1 MVLKFLVDLLSQAS
15 ILVALFT
22 MVGLILLKKPI
33 NEIIAGSM
41 KSLIGFILLGA
52 GATVITTSLAPF
64 GNMVEVAF
72 NVQGVVPNNEA
83 IVSLALTKY
92 GTQVSM
98 VMILSMIFH
107 IIIAKF
113 SPLKFIFLTGH
124 HIFYMGVMITVIL
137 AVAGLS
143 GVTLIIAAS
152 LINALAMSISP
163 LLSYWAMPKVIGD
176 STSQVSLGHFS
187 NVTYSISALIGK
199 IVGGNSPS
207 VEDLKLPKGLSF
219 MRDNILA
226 IALTM
231 SIIYIIVAIAAGS
244 AYIEKELSNGQNY
257 LVFALIQGVTFAAG
271 VSVVLSGVRMILGE
285 IIPAFKGI
293 SEKIVPNAIPA
304 LDCPVVFPYAPNAVL
319 IGFITS
325 FIGGLVGLAI
335 LGAVG
340 GVLIIP
346 GVVPHFFVGATAGVF
361 GNATGGRRGCII
373 GSFINGLL
381 LAFLPII
388 LLPILGDLGFQNTTF
403 SDADF
408 VAVGGIIGFITS
420 LIK

>member
-176 STSQVSLGHFS
+176 STSQVALGHFS

-293 SEKIVPNAIPA
+293 SEKIVPNAIT
-304 LDCPVVFPYAPNAVL
+304 CF
-319 IGFITS
+319 
-325 FIGGLVGLAI
+325 GLSCS
-335 LGAVG
+335 
-340 GVLIIP
+340 IP
-346 GVVPHFFVGATAGVF
+346 L
-361 GNATGGRRGCII
+361 C
-373 GSFINGLL
+373 S
-381 LAFLPII
+381 
-388 LLPILGDLGFQNTTF
+388 
-403 SDADF
+403 
-408 VAVGGIIGFITS
+408 
-420 LIK
+420 

>member
-1 MVLKFLVDLLSQAS
+1 MLKFFVDLLSQAS

-22 MVGLILLKKPI
+22 MVGLILLKKPA

-52 GATVITTSLAPF
+52 GANVITSSLAPF
-64 GNMVEVAF
+64 GSMVEAAF

-92 GTQVSM
+92 GTQVSL
-98 VMILSMIFH
+98 VMILSMVFH
-107 IIIAKF
+107 LIIARF
-113 SPLKFIFLTGH
+113 TPLKFIFLTGH
-124 HIFYMGVMITVIL
+124 HIFYMGVMITVIF
-137 AVAGLS
+137 AVAGVTGIQLVILS
-143 GVTLIIAAS
+143 S
-152 LINALAMSISP
+152 LVNALAMSLSP
-163 LLSYWAMPKVIGD
+163 ILTYWAMPKVIGD
-176 STSQVSLGHFS
+176 SSSNVALGHFS
-187 NVTYSISALIGK
+187 NVTYGISALIGK
-199 IVGGNSPS
+199 LIGGKSSS

-231 SIIYIIVAIAAGS
+231 SIIYIVVAIAAGGE
-244 AYIEKELSNGQNY
+244 YIENELSNGQNF
-257 LVFALIQGVTFAAG
+257 LVFSLIQGVTFAAG
-271 VSVVLSGVRMILGE
+271 VSVVLQGVRMILGE

-293 SEKIVPNAIPA
+293 SEKLVPNAIPS

-319 IGFITS
+319 IGFIMS

-335 LGAVG
+335 LGITG
-340 GVLIIP
+340 GILIIP
-346 GVVPHFFVGATAGVF
+346 GVVPHFFCGATAGVF
-361 GNATGGRRGCII
+361 GNATGGKIGCFV
-373 GSFINGLL
+373 GAFINGILL
-381 LAFLPII
+381 TFLPLI

-408 VAVGGIIGFITS
+408 IAVGGIIGFICN

>member
-1 MVLKFLVDLLSQAS
+1 MILKFLVDLLSQAS

-33 NEIIAGSM
+33 NEIVAGSM

-52 GATVITTSLAPF
+52 GANVITASLAPF

-83 IVSLALTKY
+83 IVSLALTQY

-98 VMILSMIFH
+98 VMILSMVFH

-137 AVAGLS
+137 IVAGLS
-143 GVTLIIAAS
+143 GIPLIIVAA
-152 LINALAMSISP
+152 LINAVAMSLSP

-176 STSQVSLGHFS
+176 NTSQVALGHFS

-199 IVGGNSPS
+199 IVGGKSPS

-231 SIIYIIVAIAAGS
+231 SLIYIIVAVAAGS
-244 AYIEKELSNGQNY
+244 EYIEKELSNGQNY

-271 VSVVLSGVRMILGE
+271 VSIVLSGVRMILGE

-381 LAFLPII
+381 LAFLPIV

>member
-1 MVLKFLVDLLSQAS
+1 
-15 ILVALFT
+15 
-22 MVGLILLKKPI
+22 
-33 NEIIAGSM
+33 
-41 KSLIGFILLGA
+41 
-52 GATVITTSLAPF
+52 
-64 GNMVEVAF
+64 
-72 NVQGVVPNNEA
+72 
-83 IVSLALTKY
+83 
-92 GTQVSM
+92 
-98 VMILSMIFH
+98 
-107 IIIAKF
+107 
-113 SPLKFIFLTGH
+113 
-124 HIFYMGVMITVIL
+124 
-137 AVAGLS
+137 
-143 GVTLIIAAS
+143 
-152 LINALAMSISP
+152 
-163 LLSYWAMPKVIGD
+163 
-176 STSQVSLGHFS
+176 
-187 NVTYSISALIGK
+187 
-199 IVGGNSPS
+199 
-207 VEDLKLPKGLSF
+207 
-219 MRDNILA
+219 
-226 IALTM
+226 M

>member
-176 STSQVSLGHFS
+176 STSQVALGHFS

-304 LDCPVVFPYAPNAVL
+304 LDCPVVFPYAPN
-319 IGFITS
+319 GFITS

>member
-1 MVLKFLVDLLSQAS
+1 MLKFFVDLLSQAS

-22 MVGLILLKKPI
+22 MVGLILLKKPA
-33 NEIIAGSM
+33 NEIAAGSM

-52 GATVITTSLAPF
+52 GANVITSSLAPF
-64 GNMVEVAF
+64 GSMVEAAF

-92 GTQVSM
+92 GTQVSL
-98 VMILSMIFH
+98 VMILSMIIH
-107 IIIAKF
+107 IIIARF
-113 SPLKFIFLTGH
+113 TPLKFIFLTGH

-137 AVAGLS
+137 AVAGVS
-143 GVTLIIAAS
+143 GIQLIILSS
-152 LINALAMSISP
+152 LINALAMSLSP
-163 LLSYWAMPKVIGD
+163 ILTYWAMPKVIGD
-176 STSQVSLGHFS
+176 SSSNVALGHFS
-187 NVTYSISALIGK
+187 NVTYGISALIGK
-199 IVGGNSPS
+199 LIGGKSSS
-207 VEDLKLPKGLSF
+207 VEDLKLPKCLSF

-244 AYIEKELSNGQNY
+244 EYIEKELSNGQNF
-257 LVFALIQGVTFAAG
+257 LVFSLIQGVTFAAG
-271 VSVVLSGVRMILGE
+271 VSVVLQGVRMILGE

-293 SEKIVPNAIPA
+293 SEKLVPNAIPS
-304 LDCPVVFPYAPNAVL
+304 LDCPIVFPYAPNAVL
-319 IGFITS
+319 IGFIMS

-335 LGAVG
+335 LGITG
-340 GVLIIP
+340 GILIIP
-346 GVVPHFFVGATAGVF
+346 GVVPHFFCGATAGVF
-361 GNATGGRRGCII
+361 GNATGGKRGCFI
-373 GSFINGLL
+373 GAFVNGILL
-381 LAFLPII
+381 TFLPLI

-408 VAVGGIIGFITS
+408 IAVGGIIGFICN

>member
-1 MVLKFLVDLLSQAS
+1 MLKFFVDLLSQAS

-22 MVGLILLKKPI
+22 MVGLILLKKPD

-52 GATVITTSLAPF
+52 GANVITSSLAPF
-64 GNMVEVAF
+64 GSMVEVAF

-92 GTQVSM
+92 GTQVSL

-107 IIIAKF
+107 LIIARF
-113 SPLKFIFLTGH
+113 TPLKFIFLTGH

-137 AVAGLS
+137 AVAGVS
-143 GVTLIIAAS
+143 GIQLIILSS
-152 LINALAMSISP
+152 LINALAMSLSP
-163 LLSYWAMPKVIGD
+163 ILTYWAMPKVIGD
-176 STSQVSLGHFS
+176 SSSNVALGHFS
-187 NVTYSISALIGK
+187 NLTYGISALIGK
-199 IVGGNSPS
+199 LIGGKSSS

-231 SIIYIIVAIAAGS
+231 SIIYIVVAIAAGS
-244 AYIEKELSNGQNY
+244 EYIEKELSNGQNF
-257 LVFALIQGVTFAAG
+257 LVFTLIQGVTFAAG
-271 VSVVLSGVRMILGE
+271 VSIVLQGVRMILGE

-293 SEKIVPNAIPA
+293 SEKLVPNAIPS
-304 LDCPVVFPYAPNAVL
+304 LDCPIVFPYAPNAVL
-319 IGFITS
+319 IGFIMS
-325 FIGGLVGLAI
+325 FIGGLVGLVI
-335 LGAVG
+335 LGITG
-340 GVLIIP
+340 GILIIP
-346 GVVPHFFVGATAGVF
+346 GVVPHFFCGATAGVF
-361 GNATGGRRGCII
+361 GNATGGKRGCFI
-373 GSFINGLL
+373 GAFVNGILL
-381 LAFLPII
+381 TFLPLI

-408 VAVGGIIGFITS
+408 IAVGGIIGFICN

>member
-1 MVLKFLVDLLSQAS
+1 MLKFFVDLLSQAS

-22 MVGLILLKKPI
+22 MVGLILLKKPA

-52 GATVITTSLAPF
+52 GANVITSSLAPF
-64 GNMVEVAF
+64 GSMVEAAF

-92 GTQVSM
+92 GTQVSL
-98 VMILSMIFH
+98 VMILSMVFH
-107 IIIAKF
+107 LIIARF
-113 SPLKFIFLTGH
+113 TPLKFIFLTGH
-124 HIFYMGVMITVIL
+124 HIFYMGVMITVIF
-137 AVAGLS
+137 AVAGVTGIQLVILS
-143 GVTLIIAAS
+143 S
-152 LINALAMSISP
+152 LVNALAMSLSP
-163 LLSYWAMPKVIGD
+163 ILTYWAMPKVIGD
-176 STSQVSLGHFS
+176 SSSNVALGHFS
-187 NVTYSISALIGK
+187 NVTYGISALIGK
-199 IVGGNSPS
+199 LIGGKSSS

-231 SIIYIIVAIAAGS
+231 SIIYIVVAIAAGGK
-244 AYIEKELSNGQNY
+244 YIEKELSNGQNF
-257 LVFALIQGVTFAAG
+257 LVFSLIQGVTFAAG
-271 VSVVLSGVRMILGE
+271 VSVVLQGVRMILGE

-293 SEKIVPNAIPA
+293 SEKLVPNAIPS

-319 IGFITS
+319 IGFIMS

-335 LGAVG
+335 LGITG
-340 GVLIIP
+340 GILIIP
-346 GVVPHFFVGATAGVF
+346 GVVPHFFCGATAGVF
-361 GNATGGRRGCII
+361 GNATGGKRGCFV
-373 GSFINGLL
+373 GAFINGILL
-381 LAFLPII
+381 TFLPLI

-408 VAVGGIIGFITS
+408 IAVGGIIGFICN